1 MMFRFGKIVE
11 SSNKSSRSDRFA
23 EMSKQQQLIESKKLE
38 IKAKF
43 EEMKRKETD
52 DSPKKTEMC
61 SSTSKL
67 SKDIPKT
74 LTNSR
79 IQSWKK

>member
-11 SSNKSSRSDRFA
+11 SGNKSSRSDRFA

-38 IKAKF
+38 LKAKF

-52 DSPKKTEMC
+52 DGSGKADDSG
-61 SSTSKL
+61 SSSKGN
-67 SKDIPKT
+67 KDGKS
-74 LTNSR
+74 LMNSR
-79 IQSWKK
+79 MQSWKR